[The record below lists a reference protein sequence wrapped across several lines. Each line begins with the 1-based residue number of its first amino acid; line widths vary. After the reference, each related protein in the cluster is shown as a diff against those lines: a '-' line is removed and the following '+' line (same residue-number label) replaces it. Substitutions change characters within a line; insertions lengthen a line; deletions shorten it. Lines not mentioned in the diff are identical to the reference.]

1 MAVKSAEPSGELRPR
16 PDEAVVG
23 ELVRAVHR
31 ERAAGRTRLRH
42 PVAGLLALDFETLH
56 VPAAPGETGP
66 VVHVFSTEE
75 GGAEATALARLTETV
90 TVADRP

>member
-1 MAVKSAEPSGELRPR
+1 M
-16 PDEAVVG
+16 
-23 ELVRAVHR
+23 
-31 ERAAGRTRLRH
+31 RAAGRTRLRR

-66 VVHVFSTEE
+66 VVHVFSAEE
-75 GGAEATALARLTETV
+75 GSAEATALTRLTETV